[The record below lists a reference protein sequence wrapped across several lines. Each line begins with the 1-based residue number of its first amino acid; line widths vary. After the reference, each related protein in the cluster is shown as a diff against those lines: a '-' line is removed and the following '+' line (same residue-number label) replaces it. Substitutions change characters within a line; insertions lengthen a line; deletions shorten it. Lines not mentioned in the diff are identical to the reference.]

1 MVASL
6 NRGKPMSGL
15 HLYHEEEDNR
25 IRARLGAVIFRL
37 QKKKTPKPTPEPK
50 PQERPRIQSFVPL
63 TAEQA

>member
-15 HLYHEEEDNR
+15 HLYHEEDNR

-37 QKKKTPKPTPEPK
+37 QKD
-50 PQERPRIQSFVPL
+50 
-63 TAEQA
+63 A

>member
-37 QKKKTPKPTPEPK
+37 QKD
-50 PQERPRIQSFVPL
+50 
-63 TAEQA
+63 A